1 MSGKNPLSDTMCR
14 AAKSGTRSVS
24 IDSLDSFEPTRP
36 DADVA
41 AAVRELLTAELAS
54 LRDEVRQN
62 EDAAKKESKKTLLV
76 GIVSIFLM
84 ILTLA
89 ATIVMPLLAE

>member
-41 AAVRELLTAELAS
+41 AAVRELTAELAS

>member
-14 AAKSGTRSVS
+14 ATKSGTRSVS

-41 AAVRELLTAELAS
+41 AAVRELTAELAS

-84 ILTLA
+84 VLTLA

>member
-1 MSGKNPLSDTMCR
+1 MSGKNSLSDTMCR
-14 AAKSGTRSVS
+14 AAKSGTRRVS

-41 AAVRELLTAELAS
+41 AAVRELTAELAS

>member
-14 AAKSGTRSVS
+14 AAKSGTRSIS

-41 AAVRELLTAELAS
+41 AAVRELTAELAS

>member
-1 MSGKNPLSDTMCR
+1 MSGKNPLSDAMRR

-36 DADVA
+36 DADVT
-41 AAVRELLTAELAS
+41 AAVRELTAELAS

>member
-24 IDSLDSFEPTRP
+24 IDSLDSVEPTRP

-41 AAVRELLTAELAS
+41 AAVRELTAELAS

>member
-1 MSGKNPLSDTMCR
+1 MSSKNPLSDTMRR

-41 AAVRELLTAELAS
+41 AAVRELTAELAS

-62 EDAAKKESKKTLLV
+62 EDAAKKKSKKTLLV

>member
-1 MSGKNPLSDTMCR
+1 MSGKNPLSDTMRR

-41 AAVRELLTAELAS
+41 AAVRELTAELAS

-76 GIVSIFLM
+76 GIVSIFLI